1 MVKKLKKIVPNLF
14 FSHLWGIMKTSVFIV
29 HFCLKR
35 ADLCP
40 SVLEAAIWYFV
51 FDD

>member
-1 MVKKLKKIVPNLF
+1 MVKKKKKIVPNLF

-29 HFCLKR
+29 HFYLKR

-40 SVLEAAIWYFV
+40 TVLEAAIWYFV